1 MPMERRQESNTV
13 YEFTIRGDLSGQWCD
28 WFGDLQMVYENDETV
43 LWGPVTDQAALYG
56 IIARLRNLGLTLLSV
71 NQRPAGA
78 AQAPDYFRL
87 NELRSIT

>member
-1 MPMERRQESNTV
+1 MPMEKRQDSNPV

-78 AQAPDYFRL
+78 APVPDHSEQ
-87 NELRSIT
+87 NA

>member
-1 MPMERRQESNTV
+1 MSMEKRQESNTI

-28 WFGDLQMVYENDETV
+28 WFGDLQMAYAENETI
-43 LWGPVTDQAALYG
+43 LWGPVPDQAALYG

-78 AQAPDYFRL
+78 APAPDHSKP
-87 NELRSIT
+87 NA